1 MKPNTNAA
9 TDKKQKKLTTK
20 KMVMIGIMGAVS
32 TILMLFEFPLPFLV
46 PPFIKMDFSE
56 LPIILCGFM
65 YGPLAGFFTAFIKIV
80 LNTLLGGTNTMGVGE
95 LANFITSVAYMLPA
109 VLIYQKM
116 RNKKGAI
123 IGLMSGTLI
132 TSVFAIF
139 NNMYLMFPFYAKVY
153 GMPIDAIVDMGS
165 AVNPLVDDMFTLM
178 LFSMLPFN
186 LMKFTLVSV
195 IIFFVYK
202 KISAFIRKFSE

>member
-9 TDKKQKKLTTK
+9 TGKKQKKLTTK

-65 YGPLAGFFTAFIKIV
+65 YGPLAGVFTAFIKIV

-123 IGLMSGTLI
+123 IGLISGTLL

-202 KISAFIRKFSE
+202 KISVFIRKFSE